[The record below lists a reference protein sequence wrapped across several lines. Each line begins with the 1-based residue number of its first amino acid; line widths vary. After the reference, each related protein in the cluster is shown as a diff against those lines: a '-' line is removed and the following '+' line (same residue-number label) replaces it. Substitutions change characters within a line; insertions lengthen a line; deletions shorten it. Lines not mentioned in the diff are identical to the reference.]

1 MSQWRGYS
9 RDVPGYCL
17 GFDANQLVEAGSRAR
32 CFLAPCI
39 YDPNRQQELID
50 ALWAGAF
57 NDVMPGSRRSTLNL
71 AMDFISRLIVRAFII
86 REEREWRIVS
96 QEIPDDH
103 PRLGVRE
110 GRFVLIPY
118 FEFPLT
124 TAEEKLDREIVVGP
138 NREMDLAIASL
149 ITLLTTKRW
158 SAFGERQRPRR
169 R

>member
-1 MSQWRGYS
+1 
-9 RDVPGYCL
+9 
-17 GFDANQLVEAGSRAR
+17 
-32 CFLAPCI
+32 
-39 YDPNRQQELID
+39 
-50 ALWAGAF
+50 
-57 NDVMPGSRRSTLNL
+57 
-71 AMDFISRLIVRAFII
+71 MDFISRLIVRAFII

-149 ITLLTTKRW
+149 TTLLTTKRW